1 MQFDDWQAAQDYFFA
16 DGLTDGLPVVPP
28 TPERVEAMLNYA
40 GISADHELATEVI
53 RQKRFTAGKA
63 AVNAVMAG
71 CLPEHFPVVLASITA
86 IAERTFNLHASST
99 STYGATVL
107 TMVSGPYAET
117 IGMNAGV
124 EMMGNGNR
132 ANAAIGRA
140 VNLFKA
146 NFYGS
151 VPIVMDNSTF
161 GHPGKIGFCFPENLA
176 VSPWP
181 SLAAEKG
188 FGDDATIVTAY
199 ATLAPLQVT
208 LHGDRDPAGFLTPV
222 AHAMLAYGPNSTEVI
237 CVISPEA
244 MLHIAEAGW
253 SRRRV
258 AEFLHENTHLPGVR
272 VESLATFGT
281 RGKFRSTHPGGRGRR
296 PHHSVAGRR
305 DGRSLRQPDQYLGQ
319 QPFRYPAGCRA
330 KNLALRYVDPYPDRI
345 PRRLLIAGAQHHR
358 PN

>member
-1 MQFDDWQAAQDYFFA
+1 MTALPPGDAGTMQFDDWQAAQDYFFA

-40 GISADHELATEVI
+40 AISADHELATEVI

-99 STYGATVL
+99 STNGATVL

-208 LHGDRDPAGFLTPV
+208 LHGDRDPAGFLTTV

-258 AEFLHENTHLPGVR
+258 AEFLHENTHLPASEWSRWRRLEPAENSDRLIPVVADADR
-272 VESLATFGT
+272 ITVL
-281 RGKFRSTHPGGRGRR
+281 PGGGM
-296 PHHSVAGRR
+296 
-305 DGRSLRQPDQYLGQ
+305 
-319 QPFRYPAGCRA
+319 
-330 KNLALRYVDPYPDRI
+330 
-345 PRRLLIAGAQHHR
+345 AGAFVSLINTWGSSRSVTRQVAV
-358 PN
+358 PKI

>member
-1 MQFDDWQAAQDYFFA
+1 MTAHDHTNDNPLQFPDWPAAQDYYFA
-16 DGLTDGLPVVPP
+16 NGLTDGLPIVPP
-28 TPERVEAMLNYA
+28 TPERVQAMLDFA
-40 GISADHELATEVI
+40 GVSADHDLGTEVI

-71 CLPEHFPVVLASITA
+71 CLPEHFPVVMASLSA
-86 IAERTFNLHASST
+86 IAERAFNLHASST
-99 STYGATVL
+99 STNGATVL
-107 TMVSGPYAET
+107 TVVSGPYAAA

-151 VPIVMDNSTF
+151 VPVVMDNSTF

-181 SLAAEKG
+181 ALAAERG
-188 FGDDATIVTAY
+188 YGNDATIVTAY

-208 LHGDRDPAGFLTPV
+208 LHGDRHPADFLTTV
-222 AHAMLAYGPNSTEVI
+222 AHAMLAFGPDMPEVI

-244 MLHIAEAGW
+244 MQHIAAAGW
-253 SRRRV
+253 TRRQV
-258 AEFLHENTHLPGVR
+258 AEFLHDKARLPVSEWVRWHRMAPALDHDRMAPVVPEADRITVLPG
-272 VESLATFGT
+272 
-281 RGKFRSTHPGGRGRR
+281 GGM
-296 PHHSVAGRR
+296 
-305 DGRSLRQPDQYLGQ
+305 
-319 QPFRYPAGCRA
+319 
-330 KNLALRYVDPYPDRI
+330 
-345 PRRLLIAGAQHHR
+345 AGAFISLISTWGSSR
-358 PN
+358 SVTRLVTVPGS

>member
-1 MQFDDWQAAQDYFFA
+1 MTTRNTAGAGASLQFADWNAAQEYYFTN
-16 DGLTDGLPVVPP
+16 GLTDGLPIIPP
-28 TPERVEAMLNYA
+28 TVQSVQEMLDYA
-40 GISADHELATEVI
+40 GVGADHDLGTEVI

-71 CLPEHFPVVLASITA
+71 CLPEHFPVVMASISA
-86 IAERTFNLHASST
+86 IAERAFNLHASST
-99 STYGATVL
+99 STNGATVL
-107 TMVSGPYAET
+107 TVVSGPYADA

-124 EMMGNGNR
+124 EMMGNGSR

-188 FGDDATIVTAY
+188 FGDDATIVTAF

-208 LHGDRDPAGFLTPV
+208 LHGDRDPAGFLTTV
-222 AHAMLAYGPNSTEVI
+222 AHAMLAFGPYSTEVI

-253 SRRRV
+253 TRRQV
-258 AEFLHENTHLPGVR
+258 AEFLHETTHLPASEWARWRRTNAPDDSDQPIPVVAEADR
-272 VESLATFGT
+272 ITVL
-281 RGKFRSTHPGGRGRR
+281 PGGGM
-296 PHHSVAGRR
+296 
-305 DGRSLRQPDQYLGQ
+305 
-319 QPFRYPAGCRA
+319 
-330 KNLALRYVDPYPDRI
+330 
-345 PRRLLIAGAQHHR
+345 AGAFISLINTWGSSRSVTRQVAVPHR
-358 PN
+358 